1 MGDLSEYA
9 SHTRP
14 IPRDWRRVE
23 LAAPR
28 KLLEEAQALADEQG
42 MTLADVLRIGL
53 RTAVNRIAGRERI
66 GGEPKARR
74 RPSGRPSNQTDDIST
89 EGRR

>member
-1 MGDLSEYA
+1 MGDVSEYA

-53 RTAVNRIAGRERI
+53 RAAVNRLDGRARRM
-66 GGEPKARR
+66 GEPMARR
-74 RPSGRPSNQTDDIST
+74 RFYA
-89 EGRR
+89 EAAE